1 MFSKMKRNLIQT
13 EKSEELEEYI
23 RASLTAIQKGV
34 EGGRGFIIHG
44 LIEFD
49 LAVTK
54 TKSGDGRFKIFVADL
69 KGLKKTETVSRIKFK
84 VKPGK

>member
-1 MFSKMKRNLIQT
+1 MKINIYKG

-23 RASLTAIQKGV
+23 RASLAAIRKGV
-34 EGGRGFIIHG
+34 ATETGFAVHG

-54 TKSGDGRFKIFVADL
+54 IKEGKGGLRIYVVGAFGKQKSESI
-69 KGLKKTETVSRIKFK
+69 SRLRFK
-84 VKPGK
+84 VKPRLAR